1 MIRAQVGGLVNK
13 ALNYFSVYTTG
24 PHARATARPLH
35 RRRRIMAVARGRNR
49 EPRATVLASETSRGA
64 RRPAASAICR
74 GWVSLLYLKKW
85 ARLSGSMALP
95 QKTNPF

>member
-49 EPRATVLASETSRGA
+49 EPRATVLASETSRGTP
-64 RRPAASAICR
+64 RPAASALCR
-74 GWVSLLYLKKW
+74 GWLSWLYSKTW
-85 ARLSGSMALP
+85 ARCADSMAGL
-95 QKTNPF
+95 QNTNPF